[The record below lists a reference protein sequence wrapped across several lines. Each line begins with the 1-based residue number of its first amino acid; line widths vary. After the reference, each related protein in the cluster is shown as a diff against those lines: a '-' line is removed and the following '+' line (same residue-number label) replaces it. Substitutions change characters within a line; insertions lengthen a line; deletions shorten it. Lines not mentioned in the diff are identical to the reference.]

1 MPSHDVAVQ
10 KIAAIPGYGPLF
22 AEAYGDPTVNI
33 DRIAKAIATYERTVL
48 TGDSAYDR
56 YQAGDKAALSA
67 QQIRGMELFAGK
79 ADCQTCHVSFNF
91 TDENYH
97 NLGVGWDAASKTMA
111 DKGRN
116 DVTKADVDIG
126 AFKTPT
132 LRDVSLTAP
141 YMHDGSEATLADVIE
156 FYDKG
161 GNANP
166 HLSTKIKKLNLTEQE
181 REDLESFMLALTGT
195 VPEPAPPAK
204 LPQ

>member
-1 MPSHDVAVQ
+1 MC
-10 KIAAIPGYGPLF
+10 I
-22 AEAYGDPTVNI
+22 
-33 DRIAKAIATYERTVL
+33 R
-48 TGDSAYDR
+48 DS
-56 YQAGDKAALSA
+56 
-67 QQIRGMELFAGK
+67 
-79 ADCQTCHVSFNF
+79 
-91 TDENYH
+91 YH

-166 HLSTKIKKLNLTEQE
+166 HLSTKIKKLNLTAQE
-181 REDLESFMLALTGT
+181 RKDLESFMLALTGT
-195 VPEPAPPAK
+195 VPEPAPPAQ

>member
-1 MPSHDVAVQ
+1 
-10 KIAAIPGYGPLF
+10 LF
-22 AEAYGDPTVNI
+22 TAAYGDSGVNI

-48 TGDSAYDR
+48 TGDSPYDR

-67 QQIRGMELFAGK
+67 QQVRGMELFAGK

-97 NLGVGWDAASKTMA
+97 NLGVGWDAGTKTMA
-111 DKGRN
+111 DKGRH
-116 DVTKADVDIG
+116 DVTKADIDTG

-132 LRDVSLTAP
+132 LRDVALTAP

-156 FYDKG
+156 FYDRG

-166 HLSTKIKKLNLTEQE
+166 QLSTKIKKLNLTEQE
-181 REDLESFMLALTGT
+181 RKDLESFMLALTGT
-195 VPEPAPPAK
+195 VPEPAPPAQ